1 MLIATDDYFNFFSSD
16 LKTSFTLQDQPVYNE
31 KITDFLLSIGYKL
44 FHYVARCEER
54 QEKDS
59 IGKFRTTLKTFKRGS
74 TIKVLETTNEIFNI
88 DKTQKKGRDIWKQN
102 SAGKLMK
109 KMNGIFGLNIHK
121 LIVLSSTA
129 DNLKDITDEEV
140 RKLLNLCMKEE
151 DCEALK
157 KLVSE
162 YGEYSLLEYQ

>member
-1 MLIATDDYFNFFSSD
+1 
-16 LKTSFTLQDQPVYNE
+16 
-31 KITDFLLSIGYKL
+31 
-44 FHYVARCEER
+44 
-54 QEKDS
+54 
-59 IGKFRTTLKTFKRGS
+59 
-74 TIKVLETTNEIFNI
+74 
-88 DKTQKKGRDIWKQN
+88 
-102 SAGKLMK
+102 MK

>member
-44 FHYVARCEER
+44 FHYIARCEER

-88 DKTQKKGRDIWKQN
+88 DKTQKKGRAIWRQS

-109 KMNGIFGLNIHK
+109 KINEIFGLNIHK
-121 LIVLSSTA
+121 SEVLSA
-129 DNLKDITDEEV
+129 DNLEDIRDDEI
-140 RKLLNLCMKEE
+140 RRLLNICMKEE
-151 DCEALK
+151 ECEELK
-157 KLVSE
+157 RL
-162 YGEYSLLEYQ
+162 GEYSL